1 MMQMGGFGFDASKVY
16 IYHPLDFLESSN
28 IVSFL
33 HWSKSWLLYLQNWLQ
48 SLGAEKD
55 GLDIIQHEW
64 ALPGFEHRAES
75 VLRKLV
81 Q

>member
-1 MMQMGGFGFDASKVY
+1 
-16 IYHPLDFLESSN
+16 
-28 IVSFL
+28 
-33 HWSKSWLLYLQNWLQ
+33 Q
-48 SLGAEKD
+48 SLSDEKD

-64 ALPGFEHRAES
+64 ALPQFEHRAET